1 VEWSVRGEV
10 AMVFYDLYA
19 TDQSLAVMRGTL
31 RLLTSIRE
39 TAESMY
45 RVGEGRQ
52 ADVLRAS
59 VAVARMEQD
68 TLRMVAMRDGMAARL
83 NALLDR
89 AAGSHVATPLL
100 PHFPDTLPPLD
111 ALLVQAMASRPM
123 IRAGFRDVEAAD
135 RQSALARREIWPDL
149 TVGLQLGQSRQTM
162 PAEPGAGGDLM
173 PAERRTERMASL
185 MIGTSIPIFARGR
198 QVQMREEMLA
208 MQRMAEADLVAIRAE
223 TRGDVARVH
232 ADLTRARSL
241 VTLYRSTV
249 LPQAEA
255 AVQSAF
261 AAYRTGNVD
270 FMTLLDSRMA
280 VNTYQQEL
288 FVVQAD
294 QGKAWAELERLLGRA
309 LLDPDTNALAGRA
322 PAGGAR

>member
-1 VEWSVRGEV
+1 
-10 AMVFYDLYA
+10 
-19 TDQSLAVMRGTL
+19 
-31 RLLTSIRE
+31 
-39 TAESMY
+39 
-45 RVGEGRQ
+45 
-52 ADVLRAS
+52 
-59 VAVARMEQD
+59 
-68 TLRMVAMRDGMAARL
+68 
-83 NALLDR
+83 
-89 AAGSHVATPLL
+89 
-100 PHFPDTLPPLD
+100 
-111 ALLVQAMASRPM
+111 
-123 IRAGFRDVEAAD
+123 
-135 RQSALARREIWPDL
+135 
-149 TVGLQLGQSRQTM
+149 
-162 PAEPGAGGDLM
+162 
-173 PAERRTERMASL
+173 